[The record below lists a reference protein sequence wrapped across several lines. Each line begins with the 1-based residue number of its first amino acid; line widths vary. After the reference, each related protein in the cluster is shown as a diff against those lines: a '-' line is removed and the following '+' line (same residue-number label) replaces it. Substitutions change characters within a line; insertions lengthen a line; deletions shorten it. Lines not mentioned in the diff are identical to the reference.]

1 MQDDLDQL
9 KSVVNQTETQLK
21 DQKNLLTIKEQC
33 IYQLEEQVNHFK
45 AAVKETAN
53 RYIHIIKYDST

>member
-21 DQKNLLTIKEQC
+21 DQKNLMTIKEQC
-33 IYQLEEQVNHFK
+33 IYQLEEQVNNAK
-45 AAVKETAN
+45 AALQETEN
-53 RYIHIIKYDST
+53 RYVHTYI